1 MAIDHEARA
10 RRAWPH
16 LVTRADT
23 SLEPFTYGEI
33 AEKIGLH
40 HRSAAYFL
48 GVIQEHCDQNRLPF
62 LNALAVNKGTGLP
75 GKGYT
80 GSARSYKAHQT
91 ELAKVRRK
99 KWPKKAPF

>member
-1 MAIDHEARA
+1 
-10 RRAWPH
+10 
-16 LVTRADT
+16 
-23 SLEPFTYGEI
+23 LEPFTYGEI
-33 AEKIGLH
+33 SGKIGLH

-48 GVIQEHCDQNRLPF
+48 GVIQEYCGQNSLPF

-80 GSARSYKAHQT
+80 GSPRSYKAHQM